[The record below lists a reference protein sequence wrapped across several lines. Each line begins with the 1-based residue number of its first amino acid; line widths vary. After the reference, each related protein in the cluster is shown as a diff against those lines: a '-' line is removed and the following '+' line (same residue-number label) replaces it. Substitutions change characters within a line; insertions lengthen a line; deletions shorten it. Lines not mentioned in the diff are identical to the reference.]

1 MVFLKISVVWYK
13 FWLWVIFKIIMKKVN
28 LFEELLQ
35 ERNKQISTNELTSLL
50 KNIWTKE
57 DSKKERITQSLK
69 DTNNGSFNQLKFEE
83 METKNIFHKDTIKN
97 ICVRYRLRFLDSNL
111 FKGEYPKNITKI
123 ISDIEKKHDTNLNN
137 FMIMAPSKLFK
148 IKSPDD
154 PILFIPIG
162 NNYYYLIHKW
172 GEEFNYL
179 RKLLVLPFKNI
190 DNLTIFSVLVSVF
203 FALLG
208 KLFIPSL
215 TSSEVF
221 ILFLFLV
228 KGFIFI
234 FFYTFFL
241 TRKNFSESIWNSKYD
256 SF

>member
-1 MVFLKISVVWYK
+1 
-13 FWLWVIFKIIMKKVN
+13 MKKVN
-28 LFEELLQ
+28 LFEELLR
-35 ERNKQISTNELTSLL
+35 ERNRQISS
-50 KNIWTKE
+50 I
-57 DSKKERITQSLK
+57 
-69 DTNNGSFNQLKFEE
+69 QLKSLIKDIWEKGDLKKNRIANSLNDKNNKNFNKIKFEN
-83 METKNIFHKDTIKN
+83 METKNIFHKDTIKS
-97 ICVRYRLRFLDSNL
+97 ICVQYRLRFLDSNL
-111 FKGEYPKNITKI
+111 FKGDYPDNITKV
-123 ISDIEKKHDTNLNN
+123 ISDIEKKHETTLNN

-154 PILFIPIG
+154 PILFVPIG
-162 NNYYYLIHKW
+162 NDYYYLIHKW

-190 DNLTIFSVLVSVF
+190 DNLTVFSILVSVF
-203 FALLG
+203 FALVG
-208 KLFIPSL
+208 KLFMPSL

-234 FFYTFFL
+234 FFYMFFL
-241 TRKNFSESIWNSKYD
+241 TRRNFSESIWNSKYD

>member
-1 MVFLKISVVWYK
+1 
-13 FWLWVIFKIIMKKVN
+13 MKKVN
-28 LFEELLQ
+28 LFEELLK
-35 ERNKQISTNELTSLL
+35 ERSKQISTNELISLL
-50 KNIWTKE
+50 INIWVKE

-69 DTNNGSFNQLKFEE
+69 DVNNGSFNQLKFDE

-111 FKGEYPKNITKI
+111 FKGDYPKNITKI
-123 ISDIEKKHDTNLNN
+123 ISDIEKKHDTKLIN

-154 PILFIPIG
+154 PILFVPIG
-162 NNYYYLIHKW
+162 NDYYYLIHKW

-203 FALLG
+203 FAFLG

-215 TSSEVF
+215 TFSEVF

>member
-1 MVFLKISVVWYK
+1 
-13 FWLWVIFKIIMKKVN
+13 MKKVN

-162 NNYYYLIHKW
+162 NNYYYMIHKW

-190 DNLTIFSVLVSVF
+190 DNLTTVSYTH
-203 FALLG
+203 
-208 KLFIPSL
+208 L
-215 TSSEVF
+215 TLPTTV
-221 ILFLFLV
+221 IV
-228 KGFIFI
+228 
-234 FFYTFFL
+234 
-241 TRKNFSESIWNSKYD
+241 
-256 SF
+256 

>member
-1 MVFLKISVVWYK
+1 
-13 FWLWVIFKIIMKKVN
+13 MKKVN
-28 LFEELLQ
+28 LFEELLR
-35 ERNKQISTNELTSLL
+35 EKSKQVGSNELKSLL
-50 KNIWTKE
+50 KNIWEKE
-57 DSKKERITQSLK
+57 DSKNERIVRSLNDKNK
-69 DTNNGSFNQLKFEE
+69 DNFNKMKFEY
-83 METKNIFHKDTIKN
+83 METKNIFHVDTIKN

-111 FKGEYPKNITKI
+111 FKGDYPSNITKVI
-123 ISDIEKKHDTNLNN
+123 NNIEKKHDTTLNN

-154 PILFIPIG
+154 PILFVPIG
-162 NNYYYLIHKW
+162 NEYYYLIHKW
-172 GEEFNYL
+172 GEEFNSL

-190 DNLTIFSVLVSVF
+190 DNLTIFSVLVSVL
-203 FALLG
+203 FAFLG

-215 TSSEVF
+215 TFSEVF

-241 TRKNFSESIWNSKYD
+241 TRRNFSESIWNSKYD

>member
-1 MVFLKISVVWYK
+1 
-13 FWLWVIFKIIMKKVN
+13 MKKVN
-28 LFEELLQ
+28 LFEELLK
-35 ERNKQISTNELTSLL
+35 ERSKQISTNELISLL
-50 KNIWTKE
+50 KNIWVKE

-69 DTNNGSFNQLKFEE
+69 DVNNGSFNQLKFDE

-111 FKGEYPKNITKI
+111 FKGDYPKNITKI
-123 ISDIEKKHDTNLNN
+123 ISDIEKKHDTKLIN

-154 PILFIPIG
+154 PILFVPIG
-162 NNYYYLIHKW
+162 NDYYYLIHKW

-190 DNLTIFSVLVSVF
+190 DNLTVFSVLVSVF
-203 FALLG
+203 FAFLG

-215 TSSEVF
+215 TFSEVF

>member
-1 MVFLKISVVWYK
+1 
-13 FWLWVIFKIIMKKVN
+13 MKKVN
-28 LFEELLQ
+28 LFEELLK
-35 ERNKQISTNELTSLL
+35 ERSKQISTNELISLL
-50 KNIWTKE
+50 KNIWVKE

-69 DTNNGSFNQLKFEE
+69 DVNNGSFNKLKFDE

-97 ICVRYRLRFLDSNL
+97 LCVRYRLRFLDSNL
-111 FKGEYPKNITKI
+111 FKGDYPKNITKI
-123 ISDIEKKHDTNLNN
+123 ISDIEKKHDTKLIN

-154 PILFIPIG
+154 PILFVPIG
-162 NNYYYLIHKW
+162 NDYYYLIHKW

-215 TSSEVF
+215 TLSEVF

>member
-1 MVFLKISVVWYK
+1 
-13 FWLWVIFKIIMKKVN
+13 MKKVN
-28 LFEELLQ
+28 LFEELLR
-35 ERNKQISTNELTSLL
+35 ERNKQISSNKLKSLI
-50 KNIWTKE
+50 KNIWDKE
-57 DSKKERITQSLK
+57 DFKKNRIAKSLNEK
-69 DTNNGSFNQLKFEE
+69 NNENFNKMKFEE
-83 METKNIFHKDTIKN
+83 METKNIFHKDTIKS
-97 ICVRYRLRFLDSNL
+97 ICVQYRLRFLDSNL
-111 FKGEYPKNITKI
+111 FEGDYPNNITKV
-123 ISDIEKKHDTNLNN
+123 ISDIEKKHETTLNN

-154 PILFIPIG
+154 PILFVPIG
-162 NNYYYLIHKW
+162 NDYYYLIHKW

-190 DNLTIFSVLVSVF
+190 DNLTVFSILVSVF
-203 FALLG
+203 FALVG
-208 KLFIPSL
+208 KLFMPNL

-234 FFYTFFL
+234 FFYMFFL
-241 TRKNFSESIWNSKYD
+241 TRRNFSESIWNSKYD

>member
-1 MVFLKISVVWYK
+1 
-13 FWLWVIFKIIMKKVN
+13 MKKVN

-57 DSKKERITQSLK
+57 DSNKERITQSLK
-69 DTNNGSFNQLKFEE
+69 TTNNGSFNQLKFEE
-83 METKNIFHKDTIKN
+83 METKNVFHIDTIKN

>member
-1 MVFLKISVVWYK
+1 
-13 FWLWVIFKIIMKKVN
+13 
-28 LFEELLQ
+28 
-35 ERNKQISTNELTSLL
+35 
-50 KNIWTKE
+50 
-57 DSKKERITQSLK
+57 
-69 DTNNGSFNQLKFEE
+69 
-83 METKNIFHKDTIKN
+83 
-97 ICVRYRLRFLDSNL
+97 
-111 FKGEYPKNITKI
+111 
-123 ISDIEKKHDTNLNN
+123 
-137 FMIMAPSKLFK
+137 MIMAPSKLFK

-190 DNLTIFSVLVSVF
+190 DNLTIFSVMVSVF

>member
-1 MVFLKISVVWYK
+1 
-13 FWLWVIFKIIMKKVN
+13 MKKVN
-28 LFEELLQ
+28 LFEELIN
-35 ERNKQISTNELTSLL
+35 ERSKQITSEELKTAI
-50 KNIWTKE
+50 KNIW
-57 DSKKERITQSLK
+57 SKDNQIKKSLNK
-69 DTNNGSFNQLKFEE
+69 KNDEKLNDLKFDK
-83 METKNIFHKDTIKN
+83 MKTRNIFHKDTIKK

-123 ISDIEKKHDTNLNN
+123 IGKIERNHNTTLSN

-154 PILFIPIG
+154 PILFVPIG
-162 NNYYYLIHKW
+162 NDYYYLIHKW

-179 RKLLVLPFKNI
+179 RKLMVLPFKNI
-190 DNLTIFSVLVSVF
+190 DNLTIFSVLVSVV

-208 KLFIPSL
+208 KLIMPSL
-215 TSSEVF
+215 TFSEVF

-234 FFYTFFL
+234 FFYMFFL
-241 TRKNFSESIWNSKYD
+241 TRRNFSESIWNSKYD

>member
-1 MVFLKISVVWYK
+1 
-13 FWLWVIFKIIMKKVN
+13 MKKVN
-28 LFEELLQ
+28 LFEELLK
-35 ERNKQISTNELTSLL
+35 ERSKQISTNELISLL
-50 KNIWTKE
+50 KSIWVKE

-69 DTNNGSFNQLKFEE
+69 DVNNGSFNQLKFDE

-111 FKGEYPKNITKI
+111 FKGDYPKNITKI
-123 ISDIEKKHDTNLNN
+123 ISDIEKKHDTKLIN

-154 PILFIPIG
+154 PILFVPIG
-162 NNYYYLIHKW
+162 NDYYYLIHKW

-203 FALLG
+203 FAFLG

-215 TSSEVF
+215 TLSEVF

>member
-1 MVFLKISVVWYK
+1 
-13 FWLWVIFKIIMKKVN
+13 MKKVN
-28 LFEELLQ
+28 LFEELIE
-35 ERNKQISTNELTSLL
+35 ERSKQITSEQLKTAI
-50 KNIWTKE
+50 KNIW
-57 DSKKERITQSLK
+57 SKDDQIKKSLDK
-69 DTNNGSFNQLKFEE
+69 QNDDKLNDLKFDK
-83 METKNIFHKDTIKN
+83 MKTKNIFHKDTIKK

-123 ISDIEKKHDTNLNN
+123 IGKIERKHQTTLSN

-154 PILFIPIG
+154 PILFVPIG
-162 NNYYYLIHKW
+162 NDYYYLIHKW

-179 RKLLVLPFKNI
+179 RKLMVLPFKNI
-190 DNLTIFSVLVSVF
+190 DNLTIFSVLVSVV
-203 FALLG
+203 FALFG
-208 KLFIPSL
+208 KLIMPSL
-215 TSSEVF
+215 TFSEVF

-234 FFYTFFL
+234 FFYMFFL

>member
-1 MVFLKISVVWYK
+1 
-13 FWLWVIFKIIMKKVN
+13 MKKVN
-28 LFEELLQ
+28 LFEELLV
-35 ERNKQISTNELTSLL
+35 ERNKQISSEELNSLIED
-50 KNIWTKE
+50 IWSKE
-57 DSKKERITQSLK
+57 DNKTNRISNSLK
-69 DTNNGSFNQLKFEE
+69 DTNNDNINQLKFDE
-83 METKNIFHKDTIKN
+83 METKNIFHKDTIKK

-111 FKGEYPKNITKI
+111 FKGDYPKNITKI
-123 ISDIEKKHDTNLNN
+123 ISDIEKKHNTKLNN

-162 NNYYYLIHKW
+162 NDYYYLIHKW

-234 FFYTFFL
+234 FFYMFFL
-241 TRKNFSESIWNSKYD
+241 TRRNFNESIWDSKYD

>member
-1 MVFLKISVVWYK
+1 
-13 FWLWVIFKIIMKKVN
+13 MKKVN
-28 LFEELLQ
+28 LFEELIN
-35 ERNKQISTNELTSLL
+35 ERSKQITSEELRKALKSIWSKDDQIKKSLNK
-50 KNIWTKE
+50 KNDNKHN
-57 DSKKERITQSLK
+57 D
-69 DTNNGSFNQLKFEE
+69 LKFDK
-83 METKNIFHKDTIKN
+83 MKTRNIFHKDTIKK

-123 ISDIEKKHDTNLNN
+123 IGKIERNHNTTLSN

-154 PILFIPIG
+154 PILFVPIG
-162 NNYYYLIHKW
+162 NDYYYLIHKW

-179 RKLLVLPFKNI
+179 RKLMVLPFKNI
-190 DNLTIFSVLVSVF
+190 DNLTIFSVLVSVV

-208 KLFIPSL
+208 KLIMPSL
-215 TSSEVF
+215 TFSEVF

-234 FFYTFFL
+234 FFYMFFL
-241 TRKNFSESIWNSKYD
+241 TRRNFSESIWNSKYD

>member
-1 MVFLKISVVWYK
+1 
-13 FWLWVIFKIIMKKVN
+13 MKKVN
-28 LFEELLQ
+28 LFEELLKQ
-35 ERNKQISTNELTSLL
+35 KHREIKSDDLKKHIEKIWNESDSIKSNNKISLSSSN
-50 KNIWTKE
+50 
-57 DSKKERITQSLK
+57 DS
-69 DTNNGSFNQLKFEE
+69 SFNSLIFEK
-83 METKNIFHKDTIKN
+83 METKNIFHLNTIEK
-97 ICVRYRLRFLDSNL
+97 ICVKYRLRFLDSSL
-111 FKGEYPKNITKI
+111 FKGIYPSNISNI
-123 ISDIEKKHDTNLNN
+123 ISSLENKHNTKLKN

-154 PILFIPIG
+154 PILFVPIG
-162 NNYYYLIHKW
+162 NNYYYLVHKW
-172 GEEFNYL
+172 GKEFNSI

-190 DNLTIFSVLVSVF
+190 DNLTVFSILVSVIF
-203 FALLG
+203 SLIG
-208 KLFIPSL
+208 KLIFPDLSM
-215 TSSEVF
+215 SEVF

>member
-1 MVFLKISVVWYK
+1 
-13 FWLWVIFKIIMKKVN
+13 
-28 LFEELLQ
+28 
-35 ERNKQISTNELTSLL
+35 
-50 KNIWTKE
+50 
-57 DSKKERITQSLK
+57 
-69 DTNNGSFNQLKFEE
+69 
-83 METKNIFHKDTIKN
+83 MESKNIFHQDTIKK

-111 FKGEYPKNITKI
+111 FKGEYPKNITSI
-123 ISDIEKKHDTNLNN
+123 IKNVEIKHDTTLSN

-154 PILFIPIG
+154 PILFVPIG

-172 GEEFNYL
+172 GEEFNVF

-190 DNLTIFSVLVSVF
+190 DNLTIFSVLVSVVF
-203 FALLG
+203 SLLC
-208 KLFIPSL
+208 KVIMPSL
-215 TSSEVF
+215 TFSEVF

-234 FFYTFFL
+234 FFYMFFL
-241 TRKNFSESIWNSKYD
+241 TRRNFNESIWNSKYD

>member
-1 MVFLKISVVWYK
+1 
-13 FWLWVIFKIIMKKVN
+13 MKKVN
-28 LFEELLQ
+28 LFEELIN
-35 ERNKQISTNELTSLL
+35 ERSNQITSEELRTAIKSIWSKDDQIKKSLNK
-50 KNIWTKE
+50 KNDNKHN
-57 DSKKERITQSLK
+57 D
-69 DTNNGSFNQLKFEE
+69 LKFDK
-83 METKNIFHKDTIKN
+83 MKTRNIFHKDTIKK

-123 ISDIEKKHDTNLNN
+123 IGKIERNHNTTLSN

-154 PILFIPIG
+154 PILFVPIG
-162 NNYYYLIHKW
+162 NDYYYLIHKW

-179 RKLLVLPFKNI
+179 RKLMVLPFKNI
-190 DNLTIFSVLVSVF
+190 DNLTIFSVLVSVL

-208 KLFIPSL
+208 KLFMPSL
-215 TSSEVF
+215 TFSEVF

-234 FFYTFFL
+234 FFYMFFL
-241 TRKNFSESIWNSKYD
+241 TRRNFSESIWNSKYD

>member
-1 MVFLKISVVWYK
+1 
-13 FWLWVIFKIIMKKVN
+13 MKKVN
-28 LFEELLQ
+28 LFEELIN
-35 ERNKQISTNELTSLL
+35 ERSKQITSEELKTAI
-50 KNIWTKE
+50 KNIW
-57 DSKKERITQSLK
+57 SKDDQIKKSLNK
-69 DTNNGSFNQLKFEE
+69 KNDNKHNDLKFDK
-83 METKNIFHKDTIKN
+83 MKTRNIFHKDTIKK

-123 ISDIEKKHDTNLNN
+123 IGEIERNHNTTLSN

-154 PILFIPIG
+154 PILFVPIG
-162 NNYYYLIHKW
+162 NDYYYLIHKW

-179 RKLLVLPFKNI
+179 RKLMVLPFKNI
-190 DNLTIFSVLVSVF
+190 DNLTIFSVLVSVV

-208 KLFIPSL
+208 KLIMPSL
-215 TSSEVF
+215 TFSEVF

-234 FFYTFFL
+234 FFYMFFL
-241 TRKNFSESIWNSKYD
+241 TRRNFSESIWNSKYD

>member
-1 MVFLKISVVWYK
+1 
-13 FWLWVIFKIIMKKVN
+13 MKKVN
-28 LFEELLQ
+28 LFEELLR
-35 ERNKQISTNELTSLL
+35 ERNKQISSIELKSLI
-50 KNIWTKE
+50 KDIWHKE
-57 DSKKERITQSLK
+57 DFKKNRIANSLNYK
-69 DTNNGSFNQLKFEE
+69 NNKNFNKMKFEN
-83 METKNIFHKDTIKN
+83 METKNIFHKDTIKS
-97 ICVRYRLRFLDSNL
+97 ICVQYRLRFLDSNL
-111 FKGEYPKNITKI
+111 FKGDYPNNITKV
-123 ISDIEKKHDTNLNN
+123 ISDIEKKHETTLSN

-154 PILFIPIG
+154 PILFVPIG
-162 NNYYYLIHKW
+162 NDYYYLIHKW

-190 DNLTIFSVLVSVF
+190 DNLTVFSILVSVF
-203 FALLG
+203 FALVG
-208 KLFIPSL
+208 KLFMPNL

-234 FFYTFFL
+234 FFYMFFL
-241 TRKNFSESIWNSKYD
+241 TRRNFSESIWNSKYD

>member
-1 MVFLKISVVWYK
+1 MR
-13 FWLWVIFKIIMKKVN
+13 KVN
-28 LFEELLQ
+28 LFEELID
-35 ERNKQISTNELTSLL
+35 ERNKEISSDELKTLL
-50 KNIWTKE
+50 KNIW
-57 DSKKERITQSLK
+57 SKDDQIKKSLNK
-69 DTNNGSFNQLKFEE
+69 KNDNKPNNLKFDK
-83 METKNIFHKDTIKN
+83 MKTRNIFHKDTIKK

-111 FKGEYPKNITKI
+111 YKGEYPKNITKI
-123 ISDIEKKHDTNLNN
+123 IGKIERNHNTTLSN

-154 PILFIPIG
+154 PILFVPIG
-162 NNYYYLIHKW
+162 NDYYYLIHKW

-179 RKLLVLPFKNI
+179 RKLMVLPFKNI
-190 DNLTIFSVLVSVF
+190 DNLTIFSVLVSVV

-208 KLFIPSL
+208 KLIMPSL
-215 TSSEVF
+215 TFSEVF

-234 FFYTFFL
+234 FFYMFFL
-241 TRKNFSESIWNSKYD
+241 TRRNFSESIWNSKYD

>member
-1 MVFLKISVVWYK
+1 
-13 FWLWVIFKIIMKKVN
+13 MKKVN

-69 DTNNGSFNQLKFEE
+69 DSNNGSFNQLKFEE

-162 NNYYYLIHKW
+162 KNYYYLIHKW

-241 TRKNFSESIWNSKYD
+241 TRKNFSESICNSKYD

>member
-1 MVFLKISVVWYK
+1 
-13 FWLWVIFKIIMKKVN
+13 MKKVN
-28 LFEELLQ
+28 LFEELIN
-35 ERNKQISTNELTSLL
+35 ERSKQITSEELKTAI
-50 KNIWTKE
+50 KNIW
-57 DSKKERITQSLK
+57 SKDDQIKKSLNK
-69 DTNNGSFNQLKFEE
+69 KNDNKHNDLKFDK
-83 METKNIFHKDTIKN
+83 MKTRNIFHKDTIKK

-123 ISDIEKKHDTNLNN
+123 IGKIERNHNTTLSN

-154 PILFIPIG
+154 PILFVPIG
-162 NNYYYLIHKW
+162 NDYYYLIHKW

-179 RKLLVLPFKNI
+179 RKLMVLPFKNI
-190 DNLTIFSVLVSVF
+190 DNLTIFSVLVSVV

-208 KLFIPSL
+208 KLIMPSL
-215 TSSEVF
+215 TFSEVF

-234 FFYTFFL
+234 FFYMFFL
-241 TRKNFSESIWNSKYD
+241 TRRNFSESIWNSKYD